1 MNNHPGFVSLSDS
14 FWDSR
19 HKLSLNSAD
28 IMDTTPDLT
37 DVAYKRLLLQYGPA
51 VGLLKTAGLDRAY
64 LGKTAYNP
72 FALLRVGKEAM
83 EACVCIPFLSH
94 NKPPNPLYRYELK

>member
-19 HKLSLNSAD
+19 HKLALNSAD

-83 EACVCIPFLSH
+83 EACVCPLFFLTT
-94 NKPPNPLYRYELK
+94 NPLTPYTATN